1 MSFVVLQRH
10 TLLVAIFTDEAEFT
24 SALFVVPRVASLRPN
39 VDTLLVA
46 GAVVRLSG
54 TPLVVVHEAEGP
66 QLARFR
72 RNVLPGSASW
82 ECTSSSPRCARL
94 RCSPASDVQPSISRL
109 RSPISSCS
117 REIRCLKSKRQ
128 TLLQD
133 KSTPSSQGCSPKK
146 EVGNAGNKT

>member
-1 MSFVVLQRH
+1 MSFVVLQCH

-54 TPLVVVHEAEGP
+54 TPLAVVHEAEGP

-72 RNVLPGSASW
+72 RNVLPDLLRGSVHLPVPDVHAW
-82 ECTSSSPRCARL
+82 GAHLHQMSSRP
-94 RCSPASDVQPSISRL
+94 
-109 RSPISSCS
+109 
-117 REIRCLKSKRQ
+117 
-128 TLLQD
+128 
-133 KSTPSSQGCSPKK
+133 
-146 EVGNAGNKT
+146 